1 MTQNKLTF
9 ASGNAHKCEEIQDML
24 GIPLRSLRDL
34 DSPPEL
40 IEDGDSFEANALIKA
55 RGLSSH
61 LKGWALADDSG
72 LAVDALGGAP
82 GIHSARF
89 AGVHGNDAAN
99 NGLLLEKLEGEDNRR
114 AKFVCVLALC
124 GPEGEEWVVRGE
136 CHGEIAHEASGENG
150 FGYDP
155 LFRPDGYDTSFAEL
169 GEEIKNRIS
178 HRAEA
183 VKAILSLPDRPLEKF
198 LTSERK

>member
-1 MTQNKLTF
+1 MIKNQLTF
-9 ASGNAHKCEEIQDML
+9 ASGNAHKCVEIQEML

-55 RGLSSH
+55 RGLSAH
-61 LKGWALADDSG
+61 LNGWALADDSG
-72 LAVDALGGAP
+72 LSVDALGGAP

-89 AGVHGNDAAN
+89 AGVHGDDAAN
-99 NGLLLEKLEGEDNRR
+99 NRLLLEKLRGEDNRR
-114 AKFVCVLALC
+114 AQFVCVLALC

-136 CHGEIAHEASGENG
+136 CHGEIAQKARGENG

-155 LFRPDGYDTSFAEL
+155 LFHPCGYEKSFAEL
-169 GEEIKNRIS
+169 GESIKNRIS
-178 HRAEA
+178 HRSEA
-183 VKAILSLPDRPLEKF
+183 VKAILSLHDQPLKKF
-198 LTSERK
+198 LTTEQK

>member
-1 MTQNKLTF
+1 MTNNSLTF
-9 ASGNAHKCEEIQDML
+9 ASGNAHKCAEIQEML
-24 GIPLRSLRDL
+24 GIPLRSLRDVE
-34 DSPPEL
+34 SPPEL

-55 RGLSSH
+55 RGLAVH
-61 LKGWALADDSG
+61 LNGWALADDSG
-72 LAVDALGGAP
+72 LAVDVLEGAP
-82 GIHSARF
+82 GIYSARF
-89 AGVHGNDAAN
+89 AGVHGDDAAN
-99 NGLLLEKLEGEDNRR
+99 NRLLLEKLRGETNRR

-136 CHGEIAHEASGENG
+136 CHGDIALEAAGENG

-155 LFRPDGYDTSFAEL
+155 LFHPCGYEKSFAEL

-183 VKAILSLPDRPLEKF
+183 IKAILRLPDQPVKKF
-198 LTSERK
+198 LTPDGK

>member
-1 MTQNKLTF
+1 MTKNPLTF
-9 ASGNAHKCEEIQDML
+9 ASGNAHKCQEIQDLL
-24 GIPLRSLRDL
+24 GVALRSLRDL
-34 DSPPEL
+34 DDPPEL

-55 RGLSSH
+55 RGLTAY
-61 LKGWALADDSG
+61 LNGWALADDSG
-72 LAVDALGGAP
+72 LSVEALGGAP

-89 AGVHGNDAAN
+89 AGVHGDDAAN
-99 NGLLLEKLEGEDNRR
+99 NRLLLEKLRGEDNRR

-124 GPEGEEWVVRGE
+124 GPDGEEWVVRGE

-155 LFRPDGYDTSFAEL
+155 LFHPCGYEKSFAEV
-169 GEEIKNRIS
+169 GEEVKNRIS

-183 VKAILSLPDRPLEKF
+183 VKTILTLPAQPLQQF
-198 LTSERK
+198 LTSEQK